1 MEGEAKT
8 EGGEGKLAA
17 NKLPLP
23 VAAASPCSSPS
34 HEFSF
39 TISFHHPSSSGG
51 GGKSPLSRCHVYDLA
66 PADDIFFHGHLLPLQ
81 ILSHTPPPVPAR
93 ASEAAAVPAA
103 AAAALEQSRR
113 SSGSAANTVSSS
125 SSCSTASSGG
135 ENRERMKKKLV
146 SSLFTGVGR
155 WWKTPEAG
163 ERDEDE
169 EKRRKKRTAAFD
181 AMSRLVKKYVAAV
194 EPLFSFRGGT
204 EKRHQLQRRPYSFTG
219 NSNAKATM
227 GRDEQWRR
235 RRGELSAPASMRTSP
250 TNSGLLVAT
259 AAAAAGGGSGGSSE
273 ESTMEELQ
281 SAIEAA
287 IAHCKNSI
295 AATKEKGFQP

>member
-235 RRGELSAPASMRTSP
+235 RRESSPRRPPCAPP
-250 TNSGLLVAT
+250 PPT
-259 AAAAAGGGSGGSSE
+259 AASSWRRRRRRRGGAGGSSE